1 MLVSIVS
8 VKWNTFLL
16 RRNYSDCLFEIIIFR
31 YFKFRSLIN
40 LLLRLVHH
48 YVAIALTDPITVIG
62 SRIDCSLE
70 SMILRFSKLVCAI
83 KSSGSLQSVTYRGA
97 FESLDIFPF
106 LVDFHRLKVNL
117 VRQAVGDVAH
127 EIYCKVS
134 AVCHRYFTQS
144 SWFCYRQRFCYSD
157 TWRDDRRETPFLSV
171 FSPKWI
177 ELYRKDNMIYDC
189 FQHFLPVI
197 RPVLFDWI
205 CISSFSFL
213 FFLPG

>member
-1 MLVSIVS
+1 MMLVSIVS

-83 KSSGSLQSVTYRGA
+83 KNSGSLQSVTYRGA

-134 AVCHRYFTQS
+134 AVPAMCHRYFTQS
-144 SWFCYRQRFCYSD
+144 S
-157 TWRDDRRETPFLSV
+157 
-171 FSPKWI
+171 
-177 ELYRKDNMIYDC
+177 
-189 FQHFLPVI
+189 
-197 RPVLFDWI
+197 
-205 CISSFSFL
+205 
-213 FFLPG
+213 